1 MADEKVNVN
10 QEVNKVKVNSITPKV
25 TAAETGGDVIRT
37 RDTVKIVK
45 VTENKSEIIKIV
57 TPGPRSYNIQQVFR
71 TRRSI
76 TEFRSDKR

>member
-10 QEVNKVKVNSITPKV
+10 QEVNKVKVNSITTKV

-57 TPGPRSYNIQQVFR
+57 TPGPRS
-71 TRRSI
+71 
-76 TEFRSDKR
+76 

>member
-25 TAAETGGDVIRT
+25 IAAETGGDVIRT

-57 TPGPRSYNIQQVFR
+57 TPGPRS
-71 TRRSI
+71 
-76 TEFRSDKR
+76 

>member
-10 QEVNKVKVNSITPKV
+10 QEVNKVKINSITPKV

-57 TPGPRSYNIQQVFR
+57 TPGPRS
-71 TRRSI
+71 
-76 TEFRSDKR
+76 